1 MYQLIAVN
9 GPAGS
14 GKSHAA
20 NILVEEFGYT
30 RMKFAAPLKAMMHT
44 LLGFAGVP
52 EREYTR
58 YSEGDL
64 KETPVPVLG
73 GKSARHVMVTL
84 GTEWGRELIHPDIW
98 VNLALQPVLE
108 LLASGQGVVV
118 DDCRFDN
125 EAFEIKKLGGIV
137 AQIRPT
143 WPEWPEQQ
151 AERRRAQ
158 GPAGFH
164 ISEAGLRRGL
174 VTHLIPNC
182 GEATGFRREIVEV
195 LGL

>member
-1 MYQLIAVN
+1 MQRLIALH

-20 NILVEEFGYT
+20 SILVEEFGFT

-52 EREYTR
+52 DYDLVR

-64 KETPVPVLG
+64 KETPMPVLG
-73 GKSARHVMVTL
+73 GKTPRHVMVTL
-84 GTEWGRELIHPDIW
+84 GTEWGRAMIGPDLW
-98 VNLALQPVLE
+98 VNLALQPILQH
-108 LLASGQGVVV
+108 LAAGLDVVV

-125 EAFEIKKLGGIV
+125 EALEIVKLGGAV
-137 AQIRPT
+137 AKIRPT
-143 WPEWPEQQ
+143 WPEWEEQQ
-151 AERRRAQ
+151 AARAVPQ
-158 GPAGFH
+158 WH
-164 ISEAGLRRGL
+164 ISERGIRCH
-174 VTHLIPNC
+174 THLIPNS
-182 GEATGFRREIVEV
+182 GEATAFRHEIVEV